1 MSFES
6 KGLKNAP
13 TFACNDTKFSQKM
26 TWAVKNLFVL
36 FLLLKTSMLRAQFDP
51 GIDTLELLHP
61 MPTTEDSIRVKT
73 LVTLPIISELIARTD
88 TVIAKTRRRSNFL
101 SNRKQRS
108 GLLRSIPSRVKF
120 YSITPT
126 PIIHGKCVLS

>member
-36 FLLLKTSMLRAQFDP
+36 FFLLKTSMLRAQFDP
-51 GIDTLELLHP
+51 GIDILELLHP

-73 LVTLPIISELIARTD
+73 LVTLPTISELIVRTD
-88 TVIAKTRRRSNFL
+88 TVTAKP
-101 SNRKQRS
+101 
-108 GLLRSIPSRVKF
+108 GDAAIF
-120 YSITPT
+120 YRIGNSDPVCYDLY
-126 PIIHGKCVLS
+126 HRG